1 MSRNGLKAKNLT
13 LLGYPSADG
22 RGPLIDIGISV
33 GISASVPSVVADGA
47 WEFIKVCLS
56 DDVQNTIGKSV
67 SNPLSIKAC
76 ESLSKNTIESFN
88 KANPSTK
95 IDESIIESYKKVLM
109 SGAVIDNTDPAV
121 LIVIREEVPP
131 YFVDQK
137 SLDDILP
144 IIKNRVTTILA
155 ERS

>member
-1 MSRNGLKAKNLT
+1 
-13 LLGYPSADG
+13 
-22 RGPLIDIGISV
+22 
-33 GISASVPSVVADGA
+33 
-47 WEFIKVCLS
+47 
-56 DDVQNTIGKSV
+56 
-67 SNPLSIKAC
+67 
-76 ESLSKNTIESFN
+76 
-88 KANPSTK
+88 
-95 IDESIIESYKKVLM
+95 M